1 MKSNVG
7 NVSNGDNKIAIY
19 KSVYLDD
26 QEIIQFKELDDL
38 GVKLVHQMTPDAEKN
53 DFIKTLNEKI
63 K

>member
-1 MKSNVG
+1 
-7 NVSNGDNKIAIY
+7 
-19 KSVYLDD
+19 
-26 QEIIQFKELDDL
+26 L